1 MQITEVRERSEDLVQ
16 KLVAVWERSVQATH
30 HFLAEADIARIKGYV
45 PQALRGVG
53 TLVIAEEA
61 PGAPLGFMGIEG
73 DGLEM
78 LFLAPEARGKGLGRR
93 LLERGI
99 EQYAVRRMA
108 VNEQNPAARGFYEH
122 MGFAVYKR
130 TACDEQGEP
139 YPLLY
144 MRLPGEGEDALP
156 RR

>member
-1 MQITEVRERSEDLVQ
+1 MQIVEARERSEELVQ
-16 KLVAVWERSVQATH
+16 KLVAVWERSVRATH
-30 HFLAEADIARIKGYV
+30 HFLTEADIARIKGYV
-45 PQALRGVG
+45 PQALRGVE
-53 TLVIAEEA
+53 TLVVAEEA

-73 DGLEM
+73 DSLEM
-78 LFLAPEARGKGLGRR
+78 LFLAPEARGGGLGRR

-99 EQYAVRRMA
+99 ARYAVRRLA

-122 MGFAVYKR
+122 LGFVVYKR

-144 MRLPGEGEDALP
+144 LRLPGEGKEAP
-156 RR
+156 ARS